1 MQFLDYA
8 ATETSTLITR
18 LLATRSDSTLHQL
31 RAVRAALEAAEQAL
45 QTAPRPDEDVQALV
59 MKLTTMVE
67 TEARRAAEELRR
79 VTEEGRQRLDEANAA
94 LTMQLDENAALAA
107 AITQMQTEAALLRRE
122 LATAQEH
129 GEAVE
134 RDLTATVEAHAELE
148 RILKATDTE
157 LRQAAQTR
165 TQLEAELSA
174 VKATNQRSAA
184 DADHLR
190 GELYRVSDEGLRLR
204 ELLDQATS
212 EGHDLRGALERAA
225 AEKHELRIALDGTTA
240 ETARLQCQIDEYQIE
255 RIELDRQLIGA
266 HEALSERDLKTREL
280 EAASS
285 RARSIEAEL
294 TAKNDLLAIELEGA
308 NSRGRSVEAELT
320 AKTDLLVIDLEAA
333 TARVR
338 TVEAALAEAQK
349 IIAGHD
355 TVVSELSAARA
366 RTLTLATQH
375 SELTE
380 QARLLQTRL
389 DAALQAETKLRET
402 GARPNEVRPDEQQTE
417 TLRCELDRMIS
428 LFDASVRAVQEMAG
442 ARSSGDLLAELVKR
456 LSIQFS
462 RVALFRVKGN
472 GLEGEH
478 HIGFEGVDIAR
489 LVLPV
494 TVDSLLTRAL
504 QSGAP
509 ESISGSDLASRLGT
523 PFGGSPTSAVA
534 LPIVLQGITLAVVYA
549 DDADMPDHARG
560 PAVHES
566 SVGFA
571 RLLVGEAAVLL
582 MCHTHELKTLAEL
595 RQYATTLL
603 QEAKAMYLADAEA
616 GKPASQLRGRLK
628 DNLECASQLY
638 AYRAAME
645 GTAAAALLDEQ
656 IATEM
661 AGSTPFARDLAD
673 VVHGMATSDLSITAE
688 AS

>member
-45 QTAPRPDEDVQALV
+45 HTAPRPDEDVHALV

-157 LRQAAQTR
+157 LRHTTQAR
-165 TQLEAELSA
+165 TQVEAELAA
-174 VKATNQRSAA
+174 VKAVAQRSTAEA
-184 DADHLR
+184 EHLR
-190 GELYRVSDEGLRLR
+190 GELYRVGEESLRLS
-204 ELLDQATS
+204 ELLDNATV

-225 AEKHELRIALDGTTA
+225 AEKHELRIALDGATA
-240 ETARLQCQIDEYQIE
+240 QSARLQCQIDEYQTE
-255 RIELDRQLIGA
+255 RIELDRQLIAA
-266 HEALSERDLKTREL
+266 HETLSAREGMVREL
-280 EAASS
+280 EAAGA
-285 RARSIEAEL
+285 RARSVEAELSGKNDVIARELEAATARGRSVEAEL
-294 TAKNDLLAIELEGA
+294 TAKNDLLARELE
-308 NSRGRSVEAELT
+308 V
-320 AKTDLLVIDLEAA
+320 A
-333 TARVR
+333 TSRVR
-338 TVEAALAEAQK
+338 TAEAALADARK
-349 IIAGHD
+349 VIAGQD
-355 TVVSELSAARA
+355 AVVGELGVARA
-366 RTLTLATQH
+366 RAVTLETEQA
-375 SELTE
+375 ELTE
-380 QARLLQTRL
+380 QARQLQTRL
-389 DAALQAETKLRET
+389 DTALQAEARLRET
-402 GARPNEVRPDEQQTE
+402 IAHPSEARVDEQQTE
-417 TLRCELDRMIS
+417 ALRSELDRMVS
-428 LFDASVRAVQEMAG
+428 LFDASVRAAHEMAS
-442 ARSSGDLLAELVKR
+442 ARSSSDLLAELVKR

-462 RVALFRVKGN
+462 RVALFRAKSN

-478 HIGFEGVDIAR
+478 HVGFEGIDIAR
-489 LVLPV
+489 LVLPG

-504 QSGAP
+504 QSGAV
-509 ESISGSDLASRLGT
+509 ESLSGSDIASRLGT
-523 PFGGSPTSAVA
+523 PFGGSPTSAIA
-534 LPIVLQGITLAVVYA
+534 LPIVLQGTTLAVVYA
-549 DDADMPDHARG
+549 DDADMPEHARG
-560 PAVHES
+560 PAVHET

-571 RLLVGEAAVLL
+571 KLLVGEAAVLL

-616 GKPASQLRGRLK
+616 GMPAAQLRGRLK
-628 DNLECASQLY
+628 ANLDCASQLY
-638 AYRAAME
+638 TYRAAME

-656 IATEM
+656 MAAEM
-661 AGSTPFARDLAD
+661 AGSTPFSRDLAD
-673 VVHGMATSDLSITAE
+673 LVHSMGASDLGITAE

>member
-18 LLATRSDSTLHQL
+18 LLATQSDSTLHQL
-31 RAVRAALEAAEQAL
+31 RAVRTALEAAEQAL
-45 QTAPRPDEDVQALV
+45 GTARRPDEDVQALV

-67 TEARRAAEELRR
+67 TETRRAAEELRR

-107 AITQMQTEAALLRRE
+107 AITQMQAEAALLRRE
-122 LATAQEH
+122 LGTAQEH

-157 LRQAAQTR
+157 LRQAAQAR
-165 TQLEAELSA
+165 TQVEAELSA
-174 VKATNQRSAA
+174 VKATAQRSAA

-280 EAASS
+280 EAAGS

-294 TAKNDLLAIELEGA
+294 TAKNDLLTIELDGA
-308 NSRGRSVEAELT
+308 NSRGRSIEAELT
-320 AKTDLLVIDLEAA
+320 AKNDLLVIDLEAA

-380 QARLLQTRL
+380 RARLLQARL
-389 DAALQAETKLRET
+389 DAALQAEAKLREAM
-402 GARPNEVRPDEQQTE
+402 ARPNDARPDEEQTE
-417 TLRCELDRMIS
+417 MLRCELDRMVS

-462 RVALFRVKGN
+462 RVALFGVKGN

-478 HIGFEGVDIAR
+478 HIGFEGVDIGR

-504 QSGAP
+504 QSGGP
-509 ESISGSDLASRLGT
+509 ESISGSDIASRLGT

-534 LPIVLQGITLAVVYA
+534 LPIVLQGATLAVVYA

-656 IATEM
+656 IANEM
-661 AGSTPFARDLAD
+661 AGSTPFAHDLAD
-673 VVHGMATSDLSITAE
+673 VVHAMATSDLGITAE